1 MAIVSF
7 DHRKVLDSWGS
18 CYYIELPNGKELCWS
33 PALPGIVLAVLA
45 VGAIVLVSA
54 AAVTGIDALGYAA
67 MLLFS
72 LFFVGIILGLLA
84 AFVEISC
91 R

>member
-18 CYYIELPNGKELCWS
+18 CCYIELPNGKELCWS
-33 PALPGIVLAVLA
+33 PALPGIVFAVLA